1 MLQQLF
7 KNPMALLC
15 MGIVLVTAL
24 LGIVAALPL
33 SPDAPANAAVRAL
46 ADFAGDKLERGHIIP
61 GAFEPGVADA
71 VAKAVAAAARESG
84 AARL

>member
-1 MLQQLF
+1 M
-7 KNPMALLC
+7 KA
-15 MGIVLVTAL
+15 
-24 LGIVAALPL
+24 
-33 SPDAPANAAVRAL
+33 AAVRAL
-46 ADFAGDKLERGHIIP
+46 ADFAGDKLEREHIIP